1 MSNLTSILLLV
12 GAALLVWVAVRG
24 VRRNRD
30 AFTKEN
36 LTKTLGTLG
45 WLTLMII
52 AVVALCVWMIK
63 P

>member
-1 MSNLTSILLLV
+1 MVNLTSILLLI

-24 VRRNRD
+24 ARRNRD

-52 AVVALCVWMIK
+52 VVVALCVWMIK